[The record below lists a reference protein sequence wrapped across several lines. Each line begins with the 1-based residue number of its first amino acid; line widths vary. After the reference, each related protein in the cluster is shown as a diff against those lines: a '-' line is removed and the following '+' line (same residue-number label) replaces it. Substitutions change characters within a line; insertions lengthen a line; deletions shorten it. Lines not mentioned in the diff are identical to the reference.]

1 MRVVQVASDGAL
13 ELNWMWLPTFIGQNH
28 MVCKELAGVWREW
41 YPNGFPATEED
52 LDAIHD
58 RTIDWFEQ
66 RFNIKGLG
74 EYLHAVE
81 CIEQE

>member
-1 MRVVQVASDGAL
+1 MRVVQVAKDGAL

-41 YPNGFPATEED
+41 YPRGFPVTEEA
-52 LDAIHD
+52 LDEIHD
-58 RTIDWFEQ
+58 KTIEWFAQ
-66 RFNIKGLG
+66 RFKIEGLG
-74 EYLHAVE
+74 DYLHAIE